1 MSEKSCLAVTF
12 RSLATPHSPVTA
24 RSSRNLRQQH
34 AQAAAAETAAGI
46 PNERVSKM
54 ADQQIWTSGD
64 KVAAAGITTA
74 IFAGLGAV
82 LSRVFTDQM
91 DKENREAN
99 R

>member
-1 MSEKSCLAVTF
+1 MSRGHIPAAGNAAFPGNGAQFPE
-12 RSLATPHSPVTA
+12 HQVTA
-24 RSSRNLRQQH
+24 RTGSRCGKRRQ
-34 AQAAAAETAAGI
+34 EI
-46 PNERVSKM
+46 PSERVSKM

-64 KVAAAGITTA
+64 KVAAAGLTTA
-74 IFAGLGAV
+74 LFAGLGAV